1 MLRLLIAL
9 LVTIVVAGCSTMGT
23 TEYSLEPM
31 VQADGSIV
39 CCKATVYNS
48 KDYDKLKFKFIK
60 KSDGTIEAV
69 LDESGVSASDPATVN
84 AENNGKMLD
93 AINQL
98 IPQVKSYD

>member
-9 LVTIVVAGCSTMGT
+9 LVTIVVAGCSSSMGT

-48 KDYDKLKFKFIK
+48 KDYDKLKFKFVK

-98 IPQVKSYD
+98 IPKVTD

>member
-9 LVTIVVAGCSTMGT
+9 LVTMIVAGCSSMGK

-48 KDYDKLKFKFIK
+48 KDYDKLKFKFVK

-69 LDESGVSASDPATVN
+69 LDENGVNSSSPASVA
-84 AENNGKMLD
+84 AENNSKLLD
-93 AINQL
+93 VVNKIVPN
-98 IPQVKSYD
+98 ISN